1 MNCLGDP
8 RIHLIWSNELLAE
21 SGSFRRY
28 RKVMKEMLQTP
39 TKRQMQTRD
48 TSHDGRSGVSHVFT
62 RALTISVHGN

>member
-48 TSHDGRSGVSHVFT
+48 TP
-62 RALTISVHGN
+62 